1 MKIKDIF
8 ILCTTTIILFIT
20 GCLEMEVVDQP
31 GGVEVGSTFS
41 SHAMVEFRKDGSI
54 GDDDDRAMLFAVNK
68 PSGWTINSIT
78 YVSPEHGSGVFN
90 YLGNDADED
99 ETGGIDT
106 GWEDS
111 IEAFQPSS
119 ENMHWQMYL
128 SDKDTTSTSTDTDPD
143 SFHVMVHYT
152 VDNTVATYDLYYY
165 TTHTNNND
173 HTDQSKADWDNATTS
188 VYDPSVP
195 VYLTLQVD
203 MSDQTVSPDG
213 VHVAGSFGAEGD
225 ATWWKSFCIRCE
237 HHRKLD

>member
-8 ILCTTTIILFIT
+8 ILCSTTIILFIT

-111 IEAFQPSS
+111 VEAFHPSA
-119 ENMHWQMYL
+119 ENMHWQMYV
-128 SDKDTTSTSTDTDPD
+128 SD
-143 SFHVMVHYT
+143 
-152 VDNTVATYDLYYY
+152 
-165 TTHTNNND
+165 
-173 HTDQSKADWDNATTS
+173 
-188 VYDPSVP
+188 
-195 VYLTLQVD
+195 
-203 MSDQTVSPDG
+203 
-213 VHVAGSFGAEGD
+213 
-225 ATWWKSFCIRCE
+225 
-237 HHRKLD
+237 